1 MSAHDAVD
9 GSSTGIAMCD
19 HGSYSRLANV
29 AYWHLAD
36 FRLRAINVR
45 LDSKSGRQIWL
56 HSGLSVE
63 QGFNGL
69 RGA

>member
-1 MSAHDAVD
+1 MGAGWLGKGCRWKRVPVKSD
-9 GSSTGIAMCD
+9 
-19 HGSYSRLANV
+19 V
-29 AYWHLAD
+29 AFWHLAD

-56 HSGLSVE
+56 HGGLSVE